1 MSAEPPA
8 PVPAPSDPAV
18 LGLTGWRAHL
28 ATHLRSGQVS
38 RVVYGSI
45 IGLALVLT
53 LEAHPTTTGVVVG
66 TLLATAV
73 AVALA
78 ELYSEVLGA
87 RARRSMGG
95 HHEPVRTIVL
105 DCVAVAFGIAFPA
118 TFFVVSAL
126 GLMEQDM
133 AFALAKWTGLGL
145 IGGYGYVAA
154 RLTGTGPGGALV
166 RAAGVAVI
174 AAVLI
179 AFKALLH

>member
-1 MSAEPPA
+1 MASDRPSPATEPLEPA
-8 PVPAPSDPAV
+8 GP
-18 LGLTGWRAHL
+18 GLTGWRARL
-28 ATHLRSGQVS
+28 AAHLRSGQVS

-53 LEAHPTTTGVVVG
+53 LEAHPTTTGVVIG

-95 HHEPVRTIVL
+95 HHEPTRVIVL
-105 DCVAVAFGIAFPA
+105 DCVAVAFGISFPA
-118 TFFVVSAL
+118 TFFLVAAT
-126 GLMEQDM
+126 GLVEQET
-133 AFALAKWTGLGL
+133 AFVLAKWTGLGL

-174 AAVLI
+174 AGVLI